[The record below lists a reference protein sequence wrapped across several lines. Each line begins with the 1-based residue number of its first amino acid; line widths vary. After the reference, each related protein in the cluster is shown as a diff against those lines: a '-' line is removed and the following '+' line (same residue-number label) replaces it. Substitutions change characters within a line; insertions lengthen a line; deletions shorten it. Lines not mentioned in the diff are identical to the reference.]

1 MRYQTFVLDKGT
13 NLQSI
18 RGHNFLLLLSA
29 RKWKYKSMRGAQAL
43 PGRYSSLDM
52 CNYCL
57 SPRLA
62 AFPLFS
68 KITDKKL
75 VQSGLPE
82 FIYCTLLNFPLL
94 RSLDKEAL
102 HSKPLLV
109 CQSNTLTF
117 SSSAVI
123 EGYFLSSKGSYGIS
137 VIALHITGNNP
148 GSPCLSSLHAGLVW
162 GGLVALFPR
171 V

>member
-1 MRYQTFVLDKGT
+1 MSDCCSLIKEQIFRVLEGTTFYCCFLHSNGSTNQWEELRHYQ
-13 NLQSI
+13 
-18 RGHNFLLLLSA
+18 
-29 RKWKYKSMRGAQAL
+29 
-43 PGRYSSLDM
+43 GRYNSLDM

-68 KITDKKL
+68 KIIDKKH
-75 VQSGLPE
+75 VQSVLPE

-94 RSLDKEAL
+94 RSLNKESL

-109 CQSNTLTF
+109 CHSNTLTF